1 MKTSKENEETKN
13 STHGIRALIEGKRF
27 ESYVAMAFTQELCVD
42 KYNQGIKYSYVDEIV
57 NIEDILDSQN
67 IKGDE
72 KNQII
77 KKLYLK
83 LQEELNNISFKFQCS
98 EESSSQFSSFSG
110 RTDNK
115 SKDKKLNNIINEIKQ
130 NTNKIDNEN
139 IKNTNNEKD
148 SEKLNNKNI
157 QNNKDIDDIN
167 NKNLKS
173 INSINNVAHQ
183 NVNNIIDKP
192 SKNLNNKNNEI
203 DQDINNI
210 DNKNL
215 GNISNIDNE
224 TSLNINNI
232 NNETSRY
239 INNINNQDI
248 KLNNKISQNTNNID
262 NQNVNN
268 KNNETT
274 NINEKNLYNKNINEN
289 VNNLNNKTNQDINN
303 VNSDFKQ
310 VNKIETN
317 KSVYN
322 TKEKQIDKKKEKKEK
337 KKNSIIY
344 KLINERQNIEDNE
357 KENEDKKDEVK
368 KKMKKKIDISGDF
381 DIVIPNVSKEKF
393 EKLLENNFYHR
404 KSEKCCIVYN
414 KNKIT
419 ELPDKFH
426 LFIEV
431 GLDVY
436 KNEFRSKSRQIY
448 KYISILNIENLID
461 NQSIKSIYHKNFQ
474 DRYGLNF
481 NTKQN
486 IADTNVYM
494 LISNS
499 SYEEFKKRFLDN
511 KEFKKEKDFDIFN
524 GILQKDSKDF
534 LFCSYVYLQKLF
546 IESIDN
552 KKENE
557 LIKKMIEDLNKKM
570 NHLNHYIMIF
580 SFIIIVLII
589 LIIVLIIIILIK

>member
-115 SKDKKLNNIINEIKQ
+115 SKDKKLNNISNDIKKT
-130 NTNKIDNEN
+130 TNKIDNEMVNAN

-173 INSINNVAHQ
+173 INSINNEESSQ
-183 NVNNIIDKP
+183 
-192 SKNLNNKNNEI
+192 NLNNKNNEI
-203 DQDINNI
+203 NQDINNI

-215 GNISNIDNE
+215 PNIKF
-224 TSLNINNI
+224 I
-232 NNETSRY
+232 NNETSQN
-239 INNINNQDI
+239 INTKNNQDI
-248 KLNNKISQNTNNID
+248 KINNKISQNDNNID

-268 KNNETT
+268 TNNENIQNVNNET
-274 NINEKNLYNKNINEN
+274 NQNINIINEKNLYNKNINEN

-310 VNKIETN
+310 DNKIETN

-534 LFCSYVYLQKLF
+534 LFCGYVYLQKLF

>member
-13 STHGIRALIEGKRF
+13 STHRIRALIEGKRF

-57 NIEDILDSQN
+57 KIEDILDSQN

-83 LQEELNNISFKFQCS
+83 LQEELKNISFKFQCS

-115 SKDKKLNNIINEIKQ
+115 SKDKKLNNISNDIKKT
-130 NTNKIDNEN
+130 TNKIDNEMVNAN

-173 INSINNVAHQ
+173 INSINNEESSQ
-183 NVNNIIDKP
+183 
-192 SKNLNNKNNEI
+192 NLNNKNNEI
-203 DQDINNI
+203 NQDINNI

-215 GNISNIDNE
+215 PNIKF
-224 TSLNINNI
+224 I
-232 NNETSRY
+232 NNETSQN
-239 INNINNQDI
+239 INTKNNQDI
-248 KLNNKISQNTNNID
+248 KINNKISQND
-262 NQNVNN
+262 
-268 KNNETT
+268 
-274 NINEKNLYNKNINEN
+274 
-289 VNNLNNKTNQDINN
+289 
-303 VNSDFKQ
+303 
-310 VNKIETN
+310 
-317 KSVYN
+317 N

-337 KKNSIIY
+337 NKNSIIY

-461 NQSIKSIYHKNFQ
+461 NKSIKSIYHKNFQ
-474 DRYGLNF
+474 ERYGLNF

-524 GILQKDSKDF
+524 EILPKDSKDF
-534 LFCSYVYLQKLF
+534 LFCGYVYFQKLF
-546 IESIDN
+546 NENINDKIEHEQN
-552 KKENE
+552 
-557 LIKKMIEDLNKKM
+557 KKMIEDLNKKM

>member
-115 SKDKKLNNIINEIKQ
+115 SKDKKLNNISNDIKKT
-130 NTNKIDNEN
+130 TNKIDNEMVNAN

-173 INSINNVAHQ
+173 INSINNEESSQ
-183 NVNNIIDKP
+183 
-192 SKNLNNKNNEI
+192 NLNNKNNEI
-203 DQDINNI
+203 NQDINNI

-215 GNISNIDNE
+215 PNIKF
-224 TSLNINNI
+224 I
-232 NNETSRY
+232 NNETSQN
-239 INNINNQDI
+239 INTKNNQDI
-248 KLNNKISQNTNNID
+248 KINNKISQNDNNID

-268 KNNETT
+268 TNNENIQNVNNETNQNIY

-289 VNNLNNKTNQDINN
+289 VNNLNNETNQDINN
-303 VNSDFKQ
+303 INSDFKQ
-310 VNKIETN
+310 GKKIGTK

-322 TKEKQIDKKKEKKEK
+322 ENEKQSDKKKEKKEKKEK
-337 KKNSIIY
+337 KKNSIIN

-368 KKMKKKIDISGDF
+368 KKMKKKIDIKGK
-381 DIVIPNVSKEKF
+381 IENMITKKIKEKN
-393 EKLLENNFYHR
+393 EKKLVNILYKKKN
-404 KSEKCCIVYN
+404 KKCCIVYN

-461 NQSIKSIYHKNFQ
+461 NKSIKSIYHKNFQ
-474 DRYGLNF
+474 ERYGLNF

-534 LFCSYVYLQKLF
+534 LFCGYVYFQKLF
-546 IESIDN
+546 NENINDKIEHEQN
-552 KKENE
+552 
-557 LIKKMIEDLNKKM
+557 KKMIEDLNKKM

>member
-115 SKDKKLNNIINEIKQ
+115 SKDKKLNNISNDIKKT
-130 NTNKIDNEN
+130 TNKIDNEMVNAN

-289 VNNLNNKTNQDINN
+289 VNNLNNKTNKDINN

-310 VNKIETN
+310 ENKIETN

-322 TKEKQIDKKKEKKEK
+322 TKEKRIDKKKEKKEK

-436 KNEFRSKSRQIY
+436 KNEFRSKSSQIY

-461 NQSIKSIYHKNFQ
+461 NKSIKSIYHKNFQ
-474 DRYGLNF
+474 ERYGLNF

-524 GILQKDSKDF
+524 EILPKDSKDF
-534 LFCSYVYLQKLF
+534 LFCGYVYFQKLF
-546 IESIDN
+546 NENIDDKLEIELN
-552 KKENE
+552 
-557 LIKKMIEDLNKKM
+557 KKMIEDLNKKV
-570 NHLNHYIMIF
+570 NRYIMIF
-580 SFIIIVLII
+580 SIIIF
-589 LIIVLIIIILIK
+589 VLIIIIIIK

>member
-1 MKTSKENEETKN
+1 
-13 STHGIRALIEGKRF
+13 
-27 ESYVAMAFTQELCVD
+27 
-42 KYNQGIKYSYVDEIV
+42 
-57 NIEDILDSQN
+57 
-67 IKGDE
+67 
-72 KNQII
+72 
-77 KKLYLK
+77 
-83 LQEELNNISFKFQCS
+83 
-98 EESSSQFSSFSG
+98 
-110 RTDNK
+110 
-115 SKDKKLNNIINEIKQ
+115 
-130 NTNKIDNEN
+130 
-139 IKNTNNEKD
+139 
-148 SEKLNNKNI
+148 
-157 QNNKDIDDIN
+157 
-167 NKNLKS
+167 
-173 INSINNVAHQ
+173 
-183 NVNNIIDKP
+183 
-192 SKNLNNKNNEI
+192 LNNKNNEI
-203 DQDINNI
+203 NQDINNI

-215 GNISNIDNE
+215 PNIKF
-224 TSLNINNI
+224 I
-232 NNETSRY
+232 NNETSQN
-239 INNINNQDI
+239 INTKNNQDI
-248 KLNNKISQNTNNID
+248 KINNKISQNDNNID

-268 KNNETT
+268 TNNENIQNVNNETNQ
-274 NINEKNLYNKNINEN
+274 NINNFNEKNLYNKNINEN

-310 VNKIETN
+310 DNKIETN

-368 KKMKKKIDISGDF
+368 KKMKKKKNIRGDF

-461 NQSIKSIYHKNFQ
+461 NKSIKSIYHKNFQ
-474 DRYGLNF
+474 ERYGLNF

-534 LFCSYVYLQKLF
+534 LFCGYVYFQKLF
-546 IESIDN
+546 NENINDKIEHEQN
-552 KKENE
+552 
-557 LIKKMIEDLNKKM
+557 KKMIEDLNKKM